1 MAITIDGDN
10 GISGVNGTATTPALQ
25 GTDSNTGIVFGTDE
39 VQVATGGSTRA
50 TVDSSGRLLVGTT
63 SSRSVSSLNSS
74 LQVEGTGGDSS
85 TISVTRNVASAAPPR
100 VVLGKSRGTTVGSN
114 TVVQSGDSLGEISF
128 SGADGT
134 DADAVAPS
142 FTK

>member
-85 TISVTRNVASAAPPR
+85 TISVTAEP
-100 VVLGKSRGTTVGSN
+100 
-114 TVVQSGDSLGEISF
+114 
-128 SGADGT
+128 
-134 DADAVAPS
+134 
-142 FTK
+142 